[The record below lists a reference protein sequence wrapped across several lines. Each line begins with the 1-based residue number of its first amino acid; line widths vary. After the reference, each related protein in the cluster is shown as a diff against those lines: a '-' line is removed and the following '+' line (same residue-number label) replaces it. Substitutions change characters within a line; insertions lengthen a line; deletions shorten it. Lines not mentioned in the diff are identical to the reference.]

1 MKTVVAVMLACAC
14 AFGEGA
20 HAGSIGAASLL
31 LPGVSTG
38 TLGPVGATPSPNN
51 DNSAGANA
59 NVVPYSLFLNSP
71 GGFDSVFTLS
81 NSGGTTEYVFT
92 QTLVNNSG
100 VAWTAFRF
108 ELGFGTGSA
117 FLASGIADDLDFD
130 APTLDPF
137 PASSGFSVVATQ
149 SDLLEW
155 SGGMVIPVGTTTFS
169 FSIDVPDSLSQWH
182 PQGLNAFTLRQVPV
196 TPTVVP
202 EPATLALLLFGIA
215 IAARRFPHKA

>member
-1 MKTVVAVMLACAC
+1 MKTVVAIVLACAC
-14 AFGEGA
+14 AFAQGA
-20 HAGSIGAASLL
+20 HAGLIGGAALV
-31 LPGVSTG
+31 LPGASTG

-51 DNSAGANA
+51 DNSAGASPNA
-59 NVVPYSLFLNSP
+59 VPYSLFLNSP
-71 GGFDSVFTLS
+71 GGFESVFTVS

-100 VAWTAFRF
+100 VAWTGFRF

-117 FLASGIADDLDFD
+117 FAASSVADDLDFD
-130 APTLDPF
+130 APTFDPF
-137 PASSGFSVVATQ
+137 PASSAFGVVATQ

-169 FSIDVPDSLSQWH
+169 FSIDVPDNLSQWH
-182 PQGLNAFTLRQVPV
+182 PQSLNAFTLRQVPV

-202 EPATLALLLFGIA
+202 EPATLALLVFGVA
-215 IAARRFPHKA
+215 IAARRLARKA